1 MRQMSEEFKIMNTN
15 KILKKTSLK
24 KRCKVTMTIKVSNSN
39 IKIKINYFNIYNKQI
54 ESLDK
59 TCNHLIWILKK
70 KTFLTDCRHWR
81 GSRES
86 LERWLLLHIQL
97 LLHQTCNRHTVHRW
111 ERLQFYLLQ
120 QDHVSSFLWKRLSI
134 SVKRNKMN
142 KQIIMECLG
151 AIYILIVVL

>member
-70 KTFLTDCRHWR
+70 KTFLTDCRH
-81 GSRES
+81 
-86 LERWLLLHIQL
+86 
-97 LLHQTCNRHTVHRW
+97 
-111 ERLQFYLLQ
+111 
-120 QDHVSSFLWKRLSI
+120 
-134 SVKRNKMN
+134 
-142 KQIIMECLG
+142 
-151 AIYILIVVL
+151 